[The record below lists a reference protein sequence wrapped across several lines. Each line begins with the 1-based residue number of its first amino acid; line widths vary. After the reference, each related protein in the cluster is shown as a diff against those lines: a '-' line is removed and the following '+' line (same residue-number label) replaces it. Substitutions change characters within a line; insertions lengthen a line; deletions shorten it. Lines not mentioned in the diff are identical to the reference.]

1 MRRTVFILDTIS
13 QWSGR
18 IVCVFCFTLVLLLT
32 YEVFM
37 RYILSSPT
45 IFSYEVSSMMGVTIG
60 AGGLAYTH
68 LHHGHVRVD
77 VFWRLLS
84 PRGKA
89 IADLISSIIF
99 FYPLIIVMTYI
110 SAEWAWRSFV
120 EGEIMATTYL
130 YPPAWPVRFVMTLGF
145 FMFIPQ
151 GISRFIR
158 DIYISKGTELP
169 EIGHIKLEELDQP

>member
-1 MRRTVFILDTIS
+1 MRKTVHILDSIS

-18 IVCVFCFTLVLLLT
+18 VICVFCLTLVLLLT

-37 RYILSSPT
+37 RYVLNSPT
-45 IFSYEVSSMMGVTIG
+45 IFSYEVATMMGFTIG

-89 IADLISSIIF
+89 IADIVGSLIF
-99 FYPLIIVMTYI
+99 FFPLIITVTYFSAAWTQVSFIDHEVMTK
-110 SAEWAWRSFV
+110 
-120 EGEIMATTYL
+120 TYL
-130 YPPAWPVRFVMTLGF
+130 YPPAWPVRAVMALGF

-151 GISRFIR
+151 GISKFIR
-158 DIYISKGTELP
+158 DVYTVKRVEMEGTENL
-169 EIGHIKLEELDQP
+169 

>member
-1 MRRTVFILDTIS
+1 MRKTVHILDSIS

-18 IVCVFCFTLVLLLT
+18 VICVFCLTLVLLLT

-37 RYILSSPT
+37 RYVLNSPT
-45 IFSYEVSSMMGVTIG
+45 IFSYEVATMMGVTIG

-77 VFWRLLS
+77 VLWRLLS

-89 IADLISSIIF
+89 IADIVGSLIF
-99 FYPLIIVMTYI
+99 FFPLIITVTYFSAAWTQVSFVDHEVMTK
-110 SAEWAWRSFV
+110 
-120 EGEIMATTYL
+120 TYL
-130 YPPAWPVRFVMTLGF
+130 YPPAWPVRAVMALGF

-151 GISRFIR
+151 GISKFIR
-158 DIYISKGTELP
+158 DVYTVKRVEMEGIENL
-169 EIGHIKLEELDQP
+169 

>member
-1 MRRTVFILDTIS
+1 MRKTVHILDSIS

-18 IVCVFCFTLVLLLT
+18 VICVFCLTLVLLLT

-37 RYILSSPT
+37 RYVLNSPT
-45 IFSYEVSSMMGVTIG
+45 IFSYEVATMMGVTIG

-89 IADLISSIIF
+89 IADIVGSLIF
-99 FYPLIIVMTYI
+99 FFPLIITVTYFSAAWTQVSFIDHEVMTK
-110 SAEWAWRSFV
+110 
-120 EGEIMATTYL
+120 TYL
-130 YPPAWPVRFVMTLGF
+130 YPPAWPVRAVMALGF
-145 FMFIPQ
+145 FMLIPQ
-151 GISRFIR
+151 GISKFIR
-158 DIYISKGTELP
+158 DVYTVKRVEMEGTENL
-169 EIGHIKLEELDQP
+169 

>member
-1 MRRTVFILDTIS
+1 MRRTVHFLDTVS

-18 IVCVFCFTLVLLLT
+18 VVCVFCFTLVLLLT

-37 RYILSSPT
+37 RYVLNSPT
-45 IFSYEVSSMMGVTIG
+45 IFSYEVATMMGVTIG

-89 IADLISSIIF
+89 IADVISSFILF
-99 FYPLIIVMTYI
+99 FPLIIVMTYI
-110 SAEWAWRSFV
+110 SAKWTHVSFV
-120 EGEIMATTYL
+120 DHEVMTKTYL
-130 YPPAWPVRFVMTLGF
+130 YPPAWPVRAVMTLGF
-145 FMFIPQ
+145 LMFIPQ
-151 GISRFIR
+151 GISKLIR
-158 DIYISKGTELP
+158 DVYMIRRIELEGIDEP
-169 EIGHIKLEELDQP
+169 

>member
-1 MRRTVFILDTIS
+1 MRKTVHILDSIS

-18 IVCVFCFTLVLLLT
+18 VICVFCLTLVLLLT

-37 RYILSSPT
+37 RYVLNSPT
-45 IFSYEVSSMMGVTIG
+45 IFSYEIATMMGVTIG

-89 IADLISSIIF
+89 IADIVGSLIF
-99 FYPLIIVMTYI
+99 FFPLIITVTYFSAAWTQVSFIDHEVMTK
-110 SAEWAWRSFV
+110 
-120 EGEIMATTYL
+120 TYL
-130 YPPAWPVRFVMTLGF
+130 YPPAWPVRAVMALGF

-151 GISRFIR
+151 GISKFIR
-158 DIYISKGTELP
+158 DVYTVKRVEMEGTENL
-169 EIGHIKLEELDQP
+169 

>member
-1 MRRTVFILDTIS
+1 MRKTVHILDSIS

-18 IVCVFCFTLVLLLT
+18 VVCVFCLTLVLLLT

-37 RYILSSPT
+37 RYVLNSPT
-45 IFSYEVSSMMGVTIG
+45 IFSYEIATMMGVTIG

-89 IADLISSIIF
+89 IADIVGSLIF
-99 FYPLIIVMTYI
+99 FFPLIIMVTYFSATWTHVSFVDHEVMTK
-110 SAEWAWRSFV
+110 
-120 EGEIMATTYL
+120 TYL
-130 YPPAWPVRFVMTLGF
+130 YPPAWPVRAVMALGF
-145 FMFIPQ
+145 FMFLPQ
-151 GISRFIR
+151 GISKFIR
-158 DIYISKGTELP
+158 DVYTVKRVEMEGTENL
-169 EIGHIKLEELDQP
+169 

>member
-1 MRRTVFILDTIS
+1 MRKTVHILDSIS

-18 IVCVFCFTLVLLLT
+18 VICVFCLTLVLLLT

-37 RYILSSPT
+37 RYVLNSPT
-45 IFSYEVSSMMGVTIG
+45 IFSYEVATMMGVTIG

-89 IADLISSIIF
+89 IADIVGSLIF
-99 FYPLIIVMTYI
+99 FFPLIITVTYFSAAWTQVSFIDHEVMTK
-110 SAEWAWRSFV
+110 
-120 EGEIMATTYL
+120 TYL
-130 YPPAWPVRFVMTLGF
+130 YPPAWPVRAVMALGF

-151 GISRFIR
+151 GISKFIR
-158 DIYISKGTELP
+158 DVYTVKRVEMEGTENL
-169 EIGHIKLEELDQP
+169 

>member
-1 MRRTVFILDTIS
+1 MRKTVHILDSIS

-18 IVCVFCFTLVLLLT
+18 VICVFCLTLVLLLT

-37 RYILSSPT
+37 RYVLNSPT
-45 IFSYEVSSMMGVTIG
+45 IFSYEVATMMGVTIG

-89 IADLISSIIF
+89 IADIVGSLIF
-99 FYPLIIVMTYI
+99 FFPLIITVTYFSAAWTQVSFIDHEVMTK
-110 SAEWAWRSFV
+110 
-120 EGEIMATTYL
+120 TYL
-130 YPPAWPVRFVMTLGF
+130 YPPAWPVRAVMALGF
-145 FMFIPQ
+145 FMFLPQ
-151 GISRFIR
+151 GISKFIR
-158 DIYISKGTELP
+158 DVYTVKRVEMEGTENL
-169 EIGHIKLEELDQP
+169 